1 MSMKLSQQAKERGGN
16 KARVI
21 VTERVDDVALL
32 LGQRVTMGF
41 PEVWDRPI
49 PRHGTPR
56 GRSWGWTATMWLAS
70 SVTEG
75 DHRQGSVATSLTG
88 MTHTLSQLSAQGSAP
103 VAVRDDRLSHRLQ
116 PVRKPTS
123 WPKIARA
130 LHARRM
136 AVDAW
141 SQEVLRWEATTV
153 SGAHEGTAGGRWPWG
168 QRKEDPTR
176 PQINVM
182 PGSLAPWGRPRSTAV
197 WSGERADEGF
207 DLPRSARL
215 RTGCTTSG
223 RRCVGDGQRR
233 A

>member
-56 GRSWGWTATMWLAS
+56 GRSWGWPATMWLAS

-123 WPKIARA
+123 WPKIARSSA
-130 LHARRM
+130 ILLIPLRNLLRGQTPPLLWWLAWVICGVETARAPAPR
-136 AVDAW
+136 
-141 SQEVLRWEATTV
+141 SPLPSSLRTCY
-153 SGAHEGTAGGRWPWG
+153 
-168 QRKEDPTR
+168 
-176 PQINVM
+176 
-182 PGSLAPWGRPRSTAV
+182 PGSAKR
-197 WSGERADEGF
+197 
-207 DLPRSARL
+207 
-215 RTGCTTSG
+215 
-223 RRCVGDGQRR
+223 
-233 A
+233 